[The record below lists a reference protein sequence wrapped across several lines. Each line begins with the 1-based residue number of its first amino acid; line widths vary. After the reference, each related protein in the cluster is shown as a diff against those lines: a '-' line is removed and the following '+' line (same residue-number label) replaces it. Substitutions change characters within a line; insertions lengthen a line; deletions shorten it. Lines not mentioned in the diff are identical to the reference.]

1 MDNGLFNLD
10 VLLSY
15 QNVLVVIAAWTL
27 ITISKKVVPEFF
39 SSQAGGRILPVLPV
53 LVCEALVFATMS
65 LQPEMFMGERA
76 LLGVVLGT
84 LTANVHTLA
93 KRFGLHDLVPA
104 LRDPEEKVAPA
115 EPSE

>member
-1 MDNGLFNLD
+1 MQNGLFNLD

-15 QNVLVVIAAWTL
+15 QNVLVIVAAWTL
-27 ITISKKVVPEFF
+27 ITTSKRMVPEFF
-39 SSQAGGRILPVLPV
+39 ESKAGKRFLPILPV
-53 LVCEALVFATMS
+53 LVCEALVFATMAF
-65 LQPEMFMGERA
+65 QPHMFTGERA

-104 LRDPEEKVAPA
+104 LRKGVPEGDEEK
-115 EPSE
+115 